1 MAQRKETPRALP
13 IQTKRL
19 VWIFGN
25 FQKRMEQ
32 NRPKLKKKKNRGK
45 HREVYQNFRIFF
57 PEVEISFHL
66 SLLPQFLELSVGWFA
81 FRTFNSFQNFW
92 KLFREISVPFTTSI
106 YKFLKDL
113 VKWKAPASLA
123 LGICEFTKAI
133 FRPITRLKF
142 IGNYFTERSANF
154 IQINKN
160 HCL

>member
-1 MAQRKETPRALP
+1 
-13 IQTKRL
+13 
-19 VWIFGN
+19 
-25 FQKRMEQ
+25 MEQ
-32 NRPKLKKKKNRGK
+32 NRPKLKKKKIQRKTSRGIPK
-45 HREVYQNFRIFF
+45 FSNFF
-57 PEVEISFHL
+57 PGGLNFFPL

-154 IQINKN
+154 IQINKT